1 MNRNDLAKI
10 FVDALARQVIR
21 KSQMKDGINHDL
33 SPLRLIASVA
43 EELGEASSDLV
54 RERYYG
60 VVAECVDIAHS
71 ALLLAI
77 TLDKDGSI
85 LDRMMRDKDVN

>member
-1 MNRNDLAKI
+1 MNRIDQ
-10 FVDALARQVIR
+10 ARQFISALDRQISR
-21 KSQMKDGINHDL
+21 KSQMKDGINHDFDNF
-33 SPLRLIASVA
+33 RLIAYIA

-77 TLDKDGSI
+77 NIDSNGSI
-85 LDRMMRDKDVN
+85 IDNLFKDSSNG